1 MDYLDF
7 ERVIHT
13 LICILTV
20 LIGIVI
26 GLTLLCI
33 PYEDNGQLAQVIN
46 SSREIKYIF
55 PYDRWFN
62 ISS

>member
-20 LIGIVI
+20 MIGIGI
-26 GLTLLCI
+26 GLALLYT
-33 PYEDNGQLAQVIN
+33 PYEDNRQLAQVNN
-46 SSREIKYIF
+46 SSREIEYIF
-55 PYDRWFN
+55 PRDRWFN

>member
-1 MDYLDF
+1 MDYLDL
-7 ERVIHT
+7 EHLIHM

-20 LIGIVI
+20 MIGIGI
-26 GLTLLCI
+26 GLALLYT
-33 PYEDNGQLAQVIN
+33 PYEDNRQLAQAIN
-46 SSREIKYIF
+46 SSREIEYIY